1 MRSLRLIWMNSHHAI
16 SRGCGF
22 QPQSFASI
30 RHDGLTMNRAL
41 EFSLV
46 QKIRRRAKPL
56 ANVSS
61 EELCKSGLS
70 LKYRASI
77 GEPIETLIPE
87 AFPIV
92 IEAIRRSLDMVP
104 YDVQIFAAMQIAKGR
119 IAEMKTGEGKTLT
132 ATMPAYLHAL
142 AGRGSHVVTVNDY
155 LANRDHDLMTPVFKA
170 LGLSSGVITSDTSPQ
185 QRKKSYRKD
194 ITYGTAKEF
203 GFDFLRDRLAVT
215 SGTSAQQLLH
225 RELNYVLVDEVDS
238 VLIDEARTPLII
250 GVTDS
255 EEQKLTE
262 FCFRWAA
269 EHAHNF
275 IEDEDYDYQH
285 DKKKVEL
292 KQTGIQRMRAL
303 PQNEGTRRIP
313 IRKLY
318 EYMEN
323 AIKVRRDF
331 QLDQHYTI
339 RDDKI
344 AIIDEFTGRIAEGRQ
359 WQRGIHQSVE
369 AKEKIEIT
377 PNVGSGAT
385 VTMQTFFRLYEN
397 FGGMSGTV
405 ATSSR
410 EFRKVYKKKT
420 TIVPTNRP
428 VNRKQ
433 LPTKVFSNIDSKFEG
448 VVEEVA
454 NMTDASRAVLI
465 GTRSVEKSEQ
475 LSRLLNERGIE
486 HEVLNAN
493 QLEREAEIIAKSGG
507 LGKVTVA
514 TNMAG
519 RGTDF
524 ILAPEVRRAGGLHVI
539 LTEIHESQRIDW
551 QLIGRGSRQGEPG
564 SFRIFAS
571 MDDDVLLQG
580 LGPSKTQRLRRKYNS
595 LPTKGTHARKM
606 FQFFLQAQS
615 RLERKHLVDR
625 MILLRQDKERQ
636 ERHFEMGQ
644 DPYCDVVSS

>member
-1 MRSLRLIWMNSHHAI
+1 
-16 SRGCGF
+16 
-22 QPQSFASI
+22 
-30 RHDGLTMNRAL
+30 MNRAL

-56 ANVSS
+56 ADVS
-61 EELCKSGLS
+61 EEELRKSGLS

-77 GEPIETLIPE
+77 GEPLEKLIPE

-132 ATMPAYLHAL
+132 ATMPSYLHAL
-142 AGRGSHVVTVNDY
+142 TGRGSHVVTVNDY
-155 LANRDHDLMTPVFKA
+155 LANRDHELMSPVFKA
-170 LGLSSGVITSDTSPQ
+170 LGLTSGVITSETSPPE
-185 QRKKSYRKD
+185 RKKSYRKD

-203 GFDFLRDRLAVT
+203 GFDFLRDRL
-215 SGTSAQQLLH
+215 SLSGGTSSQQLLH

-250 GVTDS
+250 GITDP

-269 EHAHNF
+269 EHAHSF
-275 IEDEDYDYQH
+275 VQDTDYKYQH

-292 KQTGIQRMRAL
+292 KPAGIQRMRAL
-303 PQNEGTRRIP
+303 PQNEGTRCIP

-385 VTMQTFFRLYEN
+385 VTMQTFFRLYEK

-420 TIVPTNRP
+420 TVIPTHRP
-428 VNRKQ
+428 VDRKQ
-433 LPTKVFSNIDSKFEG
+433 LATTVFSDIDSKFDA
-448 VVEEVA
+448 VVAEIA
-454 NMTDASRAVLI
+454 SMTAASRAVLI
-465 GTRSVEKSEQ
+465 GTRSVEKSER

-493 QLEREAEIIAKSGG
+493 QLEREAEIISGSG
-507 LGKVTVA
+507 AIGKVTVA

-524 ILAPEVRRAGGLHVI
+524 ILAPEVRNAGGLHVI
-539 LTEIHESQRIDW
+539 LTEVHESQRIDW

-564 SFRIFAS
+564 SFRIFVS

-595 LPTKGTHARKM
+595 LPARGTHSRKV
-606 FQFFLQAQS
+606 FQFFQRAQ
-615 RLERKHLVDR
+615 RRMERKHLVDR
-625 MILLRQDKERQ
+625 MILLKQDKERQ
-636 ERHFEMGQ
+636 ERHIEMGQ
-644 DPYCDVVSS
+644 DPYCDVVQG

>member
-1 MRSLRLIWMNSHHAI
+1 
-16 SRGCGF
+16 
-22 QPQSFASI
+22 
-30 RHDGLTMNRAL
+30 MNRAL

-56 ANVSS
+56 ADVS
-61 EELCKSGLS
+61 EEELRKSGLS

-77 GEPIETLIPE
+77 GEPLEKLIPE

-132 ATMPAYLHAL
+132 ATMPSYLHAL
-142 AGRGSHVVTVNDY
+142 TGRGSHVVTVNDY
-155 LANRDHDLMTPVFKA
+155 LANRDHELMSPVFRA
-170 LGLSSGVITSDTSPQ
+170 LGLTSGVITSETSPPE
-185 QRKKSYRKD
+185 RKKSYRKD

-203 GFDFLRDRLAVT
+203 GFDFLRDRL
-215 SGTSAQQLLH
+215 SLSGGTSSQQLLH

-250 GVTDS
+250 GITDS

-269 EHAHNF
+269 DHAHRF
-275 IEDEDYDYQH
+275 AEDTDYEYQH

-292 KQTGIQRMRAL
+292 KPAGIQRMRAL

-339 RDDKI
+339 RDGKI

-385 VTMQTFFRLYEN
+385 VTMQTFFRLYEK

-420 TIVPTNRP
+420 TIVPTHRP
-428 VNRKQ
+428 VDRKQ
-433 LPTKVFSNIDSKFEG
+433 LATKVFSDIDSKFDA
-448 VVEEVA
+448 VVAEIA
-454 NMTDASRAVLI
+454 SMTAASRAVLI
-465 GTRSVEKSEQ
+465 GTRSVEKSER

-486 HEVLNAN
+486 HDVLNAN
-493 QLEREAEIIAKSGG
+493 QLEREAEIIAGSGAI
-507 LGKVTVA
+507 GKVTVA

-524 ILAPEVRRAGGLHVI
+524 ILAPEVRNAGGLHVI
-539 LTEIHESQRIDW
+539 LTEVHESQRIDW

-564 SFRIFAS
+564 SFRIFVS

-580 LGPSKTQRLRRKYNS
+580 LGPSKTQRLRHKYNS
-595 LPTKGTHARKM
+595 LPARGTHSRKV
-606 FQFFLQAQS
+606 FQFFQRAQ
-615 RLERKHLVDR
+615 RRMERKHLVDR
-625 MILLRQDKERQ
+625 MILLKQDKERQ
-636 ERHFEMGQ
+636 ERHIEMGQ
-644 DPYCDVVSS
+644 DPYCDVVQG

>member
-1 MRSLRLIWMNSHHAI
+1 MSA
-16 SRGCGF
+16 
-22 QPQSFASI
+22 
-30 RHDGLTMNRAL
+30 
-41 EFSLV
+41 
-46 QKIRRRAKPL
+46 
-56 ANVSS
+56 
-61 EELCKSGLS
+61 EELRKSGLS

-77 GEPIETLIPE
+77 GEPIEKLIPE

-92 IEAIRRSLDMVP
+92 IEAIRRSMDMVP

-155 LANRDHDLMTPVFKA
+155 LANRDYELMSPVFAA
-170 LGLSSGVITSDTSPQ
+170 LGLSSGVITSETDPVI
-185 QRKKSYRKD
+185 RKKSYRKD

-203 GFDFLRDRLAVT
+203 GFDFLRDRLALS
-215 SGTSAQQLLH
+215 SGQRSQQLLH
-225 RELNYVLVDEVDS
+225 RELHYVLVDEVDS

-250 GVTDS
+250 GILDP
-255 EEQKLTE
+255 EEQKITE

-269 EHAHNF
+269 QHAKNF
-275 IEDEDYDYQH
+275 AESVDFDYQH

-292 KQTGIQRMRAL
+292 KPAGIHRMRAL
-303 PQNEGTRRIP
+303 PQNEGTRRVP

-331 QLDQHYTI
+331 QMDQHYTI
-339 RDDKI
+339 RDGKV

-359 WQRGIHQSVE
+359 WQGGIHQSVE
-369 AKEKIEIT
+369 AKEKLEVT

-405 ATSSR
+405 DTSSK

-420 TIVPTNRP
+420 VIVPTHRP
-428 VNRKQ
+428 VIRKQ
-433 LPTKVFSNIDSKFEG
+433 LATKVFANIDAKFEA
-448 VVEEVA
+448 VVDEIHT
-454 NMTDASRAVLI
+454 MTEASRAVLI
-465 GTRSVEKSEQ
+465 GTRSVEKSER
-475 LSRLLNERGIE
+475 LSRLLTDRGIV

-493 QLEREAEIIAKSGG
+493 QLEREGEIVAMSGG
-507 LGKVTVA
+507 IGKVTVA

-524 ILAPEVRRAGGLHVI
+524 ILAPEVRSAGGLHVI
-539 LTEIHESQRIDW
+539 LTEVHESQRIDW

-564 SFRIFAS
+564 SFRIFVS
-571 MDDDVLLQG
+571 MDDEVLLQG
-580 LGPSKTQRLRRKYNS
+580 LGPSKTQRLQRKYAS
-595 LPTKGTHARKM
+595 LPSKGTFSRKA
-606 FQFFLQAQS
+606 FQVFQLAQS

-625 MILLRQDKERQ
+625 MILLKQDKERQ
-636 ERHFEMGQ
+636 ERHVEMGQ
-644 DPYCDVVSS
+644 DPYCDVVQG

>member
-1 MRSLRLIWMNSHHAI
+1 MNSHHAI